1 MCKASIA
8 RSENTEL
15 KALYD
20 EVCRNTANL
29 EAEIG
34 QMKTDHTHAI
44 NAVKREYEDAQCIL
58 LSKLTNPEVG
68 FNKCFAQDQLL
79 KLLHIVNH
87 CLNFD
92 LLFFVLCDH
101 SLSGLSCC

>member
-1 MCKASIA
+1 MA
-8 RSENTEL
+8 RSENMEL

-68 FNKCFAQDQLL
+68 FDKCFVQRSTFEVVAYYKPLP
-79 KLLHIVNH
+79 KRPFIII
-87 CLNFD
+87 
-92 LLFFVLCDH
+92 LLFVTIL
-101 SLSGLSCC
+101 